1 MDSIIRSLVK
11 TISWR
16 LTGTFCTFLISFI
29 ILGDI
34 TISSKIALIQLILN
48 TIMFYIHE
56 RIWNIIKWG
65 KVYNKKSV

>member
-34 TISSKIALIQLILN
+34 ATSSTIALIQLIFN

-65 KVYNKKSV
+65 RA

>member
-1 MDSIIRSLVK
+1 MDTIVRSLVK

-34 TISSKIALIQLILN
+34 TTSSTIALIQLIFN

-65 KVYNKKSV
+65 KV

>member
-1 MDSIIRSLVK
+1 MDTIIRSLVK

-34 TISSKIALIQLILN
+34 TTSSIIDLIKLIFN

-65 KVYNKKSV
+65 KV

>member
-1 MDSIIRSLVK
+1 MDSIVRSLVK

-34 TISSKIALIQLILN
+34 TTSGTIALIQLILN

-65 KVYNKKSV
+65 RV

>member
-1 MDSIIRSLVK
+1 MDTIVRSLIK

-34 TISSKIALIQLILN
+34 TTSSTIALIQLIFN

-65 KVYNKKSV
+65 KA

>member
-1 MDSIIRSLVK
+1 MVSIVRSLVK

-34 TISSKIALIQLILN
+34 TTSSTIALIQLILN

-65 KVYNKKSV
+65 RV

>member
-1 MDSIIRSLVK
+1 MDTIVRSIAK
-11 TISWR
+11 TLSWR

-34 TISSKIALIQLILN
+34 TTSGTIAMIQLIFN
-48 TIMFYIHE
+48 TIVFYIHE

-65 KVYNKKSV
+65 KA

>member
-1 MDSIIRSLVK
+1 METIVRSLVK

-16 LTGTFCTFLISFI
+16 LTGTFCTFLISYI

-34 TISSKIALIQLILN
+34 TTSSTIALIQLVFN

-65 KVYNKKSV
+65 RV

>member
-1 MDSIIRSLVK
+1 MDTIIRSLVK

-34 TISSKIALIQLILN
+34 TTSSTIALIQLIFN

-65 KVYNKKSV
+65 RL

>member
-1 MDSIIRSLVK
+1 MDTIVRSLVK

-16 LTGTFCTFLISFI
+16 FTGTFCTFLISFI

-34 TISSKIALIQLILN
+34 TISSKIALIQLIFN

-65 KVYNKKSV
+65 KA

>member
-1 MDSIIRSLVK
+1 MDTVVRSIAK
-11 TISWR
+11 TLSWR

-34 TISSKIALIQLILN
+34 TTSSTIAMIQLIFN

-65 KVYNKKSV
+65 KS

>member
-1 MDSIIRSLVK
+1 MDSIVRSLVK

-34 TISSKIALIQLILN
+34 TTSSTIAFIQLIFN

-65 KVYNKKSV
+65 RV

>member
-34 TISSKIALIQLILN
+34 ATSSTIALIQLIFN

-65 KVYNKKSV
+65 RV

>member
-1 MDSIIRSLVK
+1 MDSIVRSLAK

-34 TISSKIALIQLILN
+34 TTSSTIALIQLIFN

-65 KVYNKKSV
+65 RV

>member
-1 MDSIIRSLVK
+1 MDTIVRSIAK
-11 TISWR
+11 TLSWR

-34 TISSKIALIQLILN
+34 TTSSTIALIQLIFN
-48 TIMFYIHE
+48 TIMFYVHE

-65 KVYNKKSV
+65 KVQNK

>member
-1 MDSIIRSLVK
+1 MDSIVRSLVK

-34 TISSKIALIQLILN
+34 TTGGTIAMIQLIFN

-65 KVYNKKSV
+65 KA

>member
-1 MDSIIRSLVK
+1 MDTIVRSIAK
-11 TISWR
+11 TLSWR

-34 TISSKIALIQLILN
+34 TTGGTIAMIQLIFN

-65 KVYNKKSV
+65 KA

>member
-1 MDSIIRSLVK
+1 MDSIVRSLVK

-34 TISSKIALIQLILN
+34 TISSKIALIQLIFN

-65 KVYNKKSV
+65 KV

>member
-1 MDSIIRSLVK
+1 MDSVVRSLVK

-34 TISSKIALIQLILN
+34 TASSTIALIQLIFN

-65 KVYNKKSV
+65 KV